1 MNILSTLQVR
11 LVGIASPFHKDEE
24 GGADDV
30 VVKLLLI
37 FIAAVIIIVLL
48 AYTRDDLFESV
59 KSKISELLGT

>member
-1 MNILSTLQVR
+1 MLQLWSRR
-11 LVGIASPFHKDEE
+11 LFSPFHKDEK

-48 AYTRDDLFESV
+48 VYTRDDLFEQV
-59 KSKISELLGT
+59 KNKISELLGT